1 MNDLPYLRGY
11 SETLRA
17 QARQLL
23 DEGKLADWL
32 QGRYPN
38 RHSVR
43 NDKALYDYVMELKN
57 TAMRAAPAIHK
68 VCYDSRLQ
76 VLHRALGV
84 HQASSRVQG
93 AKLRAHKEIRVAA
106 LFKDTPPEFLKMI
119 VVHELAHLKEMQ
131 HNKAFYQLC
140 LHMEPDY
147 HRYELD
153 LRLYLTLHAAQVEEA
168 GAESDTDVAGGLTS

>member
-11 SETLRA
+11 PETLRA

-23 DEGKLADWL
+23 DEGRLADWL
-32 QGRYPN
+32 QARYPD
-38 RHSVR
+38 RHQVR
-43 NDKALYDYVMELKN
+43 NDKALYDYVLELKN
-57 TAMRAAPAIHK
+57 TAMRAAPALHK

-93 AKLRAHKEIRVAA
+93 TKLRAHKEIRISA

-153 LRLYLTLHAAQVEEA
+153 LRLYLTLRAAQ
-168 GAESDTDVAGGLTS
+168 GAEVAVEDDSTNLVVEQ

>member
-38 RHSVR
+38 QHSVR

-153 LRLYLTLHAAQVEEA
+153 LRLYLTMRATQGDEAA
-168 GAESDTDVAGGLTS
+168 AEVDSTSGLVG